1 MTISGLTTTNG
12 AMGILMPWWKNQTM
26 RMGSD
31 GPAAMNRG
39 MILDAN
45 RLNTKLVSIRFSGSL
60 SLYLSQSI
68 TAESE
73 R

>member
-12 AMGILMPWWKNQTM
+12 AMGILMPWWTNQTM

-31 GPAAMNRG
+31 GPAAMSRG

-45 RLNTKLVSIRFSGSL
+45 
-60 SLYLSQSI
+60 
-68 TAESE
+68 
-73 R
+73 